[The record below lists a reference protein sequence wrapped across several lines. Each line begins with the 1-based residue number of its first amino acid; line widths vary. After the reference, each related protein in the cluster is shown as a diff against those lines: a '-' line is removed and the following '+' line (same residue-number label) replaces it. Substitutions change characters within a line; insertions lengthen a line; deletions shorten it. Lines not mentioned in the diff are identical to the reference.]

1 MSDYRLDDELLLAVR
16 AARPACP
23 PDAVSPGGAVAR
35 ATLER
40 VLASDARRRGRRFPI
55 RLSRPGGPGRS
66 GGLKPSKK
74 LRLDLV
80 VPAIGVIVVVL
91 VAVVFLSLRGGGSPG
106 SSAASARGAVELV
119 YVAGPTPQVPVVTS
133 AALERTVEL
142 MRGRVTALGLRG
154 ASVQTLG
161 ANQIAVK
168 LPDVKGQRLAESLVG
183 TTVQLE
189 FYDWEANV
197 LTPNGK
203 TVASQLKA
211 RDATALQISQGA
223 SSAAPGE
230 PNAGSMPLYQA
241 VMLASKQPKSV
252 SSQNARL
259 GPQYYMFGA
268 PGSTACAAKARQDG
282 ITSAPGQHCLLAG
295 PDNELYSTS
304 YHRAAQN
311 LASQLPPGASPA
323 DGRVLVIQQGTVV
336 LQAANPTVQQTTFS
350 SAQFYVLRDNVA
362 LQTTEITNPRR
373 STSSAGTPAVT
384 FDFNAAGRS
393 AFRNVT
399 AAIAR
404 RGQEVSTVGQ
414 TFNQHFAVAL
424 DNQLITVPSIDFK
437 TYPDGISGDSGADI
451 TGGLTINAAKRLAN
465 ELRLGAL
472 PVQLRL
478 INETRLPPAAH
489 SRP

>member
-1 MSDYRLDDELLLAVR
+1 
-16 AARPACP
+16 
-23 PDAVSPGGAVAR
+23 
-35 ATLER
+35 
-40 VLASDARRRGRRFPI
+40 
-55 RLSRPGGPGRS
+55 
-66 GGLKPSKK
+66 
-74 LRLDLV
+74 

-142 MRGRVTALGLRG
+142 MRARVTALGLRG

-223 SSAAPGE
+223 SSTAPGE

-268 PGSTACAAKARQDG
+268 PGSTACAAKARQHG
-282 ITSAPGQHCLLAG
+282 ITAAPGQHCLLAG

-336 LQAANPTVQQTTFS
+336 LQAANPTAQQTTFS

-373 STSSAGTPAVT
+373 STSSAGAPAVT
-384 FDFNAAGRS
+384 FDLNAAGRS
-393 AFRNVT
+393 AVRNVT

-478 INETRLPPAAH
+478 INETRMPPAAH
-489 SRP
+489 NRP